1 MTYTKARTLLP
12 SIPVTSHLCSHPSS
26 SLLVL
31 FYFVV
36 SLGQ

>member
-1 MTYTKARTLLP
+1 M
-12 SIPVTSHLCSHPSS
+12 PVTSHLCSHPYLS

-36 SLGQ
+36 S